1 MTIYQ
6 GIVNLLKVHHK
17 ESCHEYYLTNCCT
30 KNAQIN
36 YRNNQNLPEIVPPFF
51 LENCQKIDQI
61 VEGGDD
67 KHDLAEEDEL
77 VPALVAVE
85 QLNGFDAIPR
95 FDAASSEFGDAS
107 HHREEV
113 GLRVVDGELEDE
125 GSGSVVGP
133 RIFFQ
138 VLD

>member
-1 MTIYQ
+1 MMTSY
-6 GIVNLLKVHHK
+6 GNDV
-17 ESCHEYYLTNCCT
+17 
-30 KNAQIN
+30 
-36 YRNNQNLPEIVPPFF
+36 NLPEIVPPFF

-133 RIFFQ
+133 RIFLQ